1 MEIASILFPVLF
13 IVLLGYFYAR
23 KFKPDMDV
31 ANGLV
36 LRVFIPALAFDV
48 ISKGEFQVLSYSWL
62 ILGGAMVV
70 LGSGLI
76 AWPIGKLF
84 RIPKQVF
91 VPTMMFNNCGN
102 LGLPIAV
109 LAFGDHALE
118 AAIVLFLISNIGH
131 FTLGV
136 YLFGGAVSWK
146 SLASTP
152 VNLATALALVFNFS
166 GVQVPNII
174 QFPISLLAQ
183 VGIPLMLFS
192 LGVRMLD
199 IRFDHWK
206 VGVIG
211 GVVCPVS
218 GLIFAYL
225 ASLIL
230 PLDQMEWGVLVL
242 FSALPPAV
250 LNFLFAER
258 YRQHPELVASIVL
271 LSHAM
276 AIVVLSV
283 VLWWLI

>member
-48 ISKGEFQVLSYSWL
+48 LSKGDFQVVAYSWL
-62 ILGGAMVV
+62 MLGGVIVV

-76 AWPIGKLF
+76 AWPVGKLF

-102 LGLPIAV
+102 LGLPLAV
-109 LAFGDHALE
+109 LAFGDHALG
-118 AAIVLFLISNIGH
+118 AAVVLFLISNIGH
-131 FTLGV
+131 FTVGV

-146 SLASTP
+146 SLAVTP
-152 VNLATALALVFNFS
+152 VNLVTLLALVFNFS
-166 GVQVPNII
+166 GIRVPEMI

-192 LGVRMLD
+192 LGVRMLS

-206 VGVIG
+206 VGLIG
-211 GVVCPVS
+211 GLVCPVS
-218 GLIFAYL
+218 GLIGAYV
-225 ASLIL
+225 ASLVL
-230 PLDQMEWGVLVL
+230 PLDPMELGVLFL
-242 FSALPPAV
+242 FAALPPAV

-258 YRQHPELVASIVL
+258 YRQHPELVASVVL

-283 VLWWLI
+283 VLWWLV

>member
-48 ISKGEFQVLSYSWL
+48 LSKGDFQVVAYSWL
-62 ILGGAMVV
+62 MLGGVIVV

-76 AWPIGKLF
+76 AWPVGKLF

-102 LGLPIAV
+102 LGLPLAV
-109 LAFGDHALE
+109 LAFGDHALG
-118 AAIVLFLISNIGH
+118 AAVVLFLISNIGH
-131 FTLGV
+131 FTVGV

-146 SLASTP
+146 SLAVTP
-152 VNLATALALVFNFS
+152 VNLATLLALVFNFS
-166 GVQVPNII
+166 GIRVPEMI

-192 LGVRMLD
+192 LGVRMLS

-206 VGVIG
+206 VGLIG
-211 GVVCPVS
+211 GLVCPVS
-218 GLIFAYL
+218 GLIGAYV
-225 ASLIL
+225 ASLVL
-230 PLDQMEWGVLVL
+230 PLDPMELGVLFL
-242 FSALPPAV
+242 FAALPPAV

-258 YRQHPELVASIVL
+258 YRQHPELVASVVL

-283 VLWWLI
+283 VLWWLV